1 MFMWILGTY
10 YAGVQR
16 ALGMDAPEVPKSM
29 LGGLG
34 APPDRVGFYPPSP
47 PGPIGHVTKQ
57 GVMVTKDMWDD
68 YHKLM
73 RDPIN
78 GWVK

>member
-1 MFMWILGTY
+1 MFMWMLGEY

-16 ALGMDAPEVPKSM
+16 AIFGNPTEVTRDM
-29 LGGLG
+29 LGRLG
-34 APPDRVGFYPPSP
+34 APPDRIGFYPPSP

-73 RDPIN
+73 HDPIN
-78 GWVK
+78 GWVE